1 MMKKIISL
9 VLALALV
16 FTFAGCTKANKGRIK
31 YNLKMD
37 KFVTLGEYEGI
48 KIDTNGKE
56 YKDVYSQFMNSDIQS
71 FDFYAKVT
79 EGKLKKGDVANID
92 YVGKLNGVAFEGG
105 TASNQELELGSNTF
119 ISGFEEGLIGAEIGK
134 SIDLNL
140 TFPKDYGNTELAGKA
155 VVFTVKVNHVV
166 IYDKTTEGT
175 LKNGDTV
182 NIDFTGKLN
191 GKEFDGGSAKGYNLV
206 LGSGQFIE
214 GFEEKLVGKK
224 IGDTVDLNLKF
235 PTNYTAELAGKD
247 VVFTVKIN
255 YVTAKRALTPEEY
268 YEELDYKSVEEYY
281 DSLKDRTLENI
292 IMTKVLADA
301 EVKKYPK
308 AEKKMATELGKK
320 AFEAN
325 LRQYYGDSVTL
336 EYYLTA
342 NNMTDEQFEE
352 EVVKNYSEPLMQE
365 EMVIYA
371 IFDKAGLK
379 FEKDA
384 LTKKTKEIVASY
396 KSDKVTEK
404 TLKEQNGEGYF
415 EGIYIQE
422 KVVDY
427 LIEKA
432 KIS

>member
-1 MMKKIISL
+1 MMKKVIS
-9 VLALALV
+9 LALV
-16 FTFAGCTKANKGRIK
+16 LTFIFALAGCSKVNKGRIK
-31 YNLKMD
+31 YNLDMEKY
-37 KFVTLGEYEGI
+37 VTLGEFEGI
-48 KIDTNGKE
+48 KIDTKGEE
-56 YKDVYSQFMNSDIQS
+56 YTKVYSQFMNSDIQS
-71 FDFYAKVT
+71 FDFYTKVT
-79 EGKLKKGDVANID
+79 EGKLKKGDVANIN
-92 YVGKLNGVAFEGG
+92 YVGKLNGVAFDGG
-105 TASNQELELGSNTF
+105 SADNQELELGSNTF
-119 ISGFEEGLIGAEIGK
+119 IPGFEDGLIGVEIGK
-134 SIDLNL
+134 TVDLNV

-166 IYDKTTEGT
+166 IYDKITEGI

-191 GKEFDGGSAKGYNLV
+191 GKEFDGGSAKGYKLT

-214 GFEEKLVGKK
+214 GFEEKLVGVK

-247 VVFTVKIN
+247 VVFTVKVN
-255 YVTAKRALTPEEY
+255 HVTQKRALTPEEY
-268 YEELDYKSVEEYY
+268 YEKLDYKNVEEYY
-281 DSLKDRTLENI
+281 ASLKDRTLENI

-301 EVKKYPK
+301 KVKKYPK
-308 AEKKMATELGKK
+308 EEKQMATELGKK
-320 AFEAN
+320 AFEKN
-325 LRQYYGDSVTL
+325 LQQYYGDSVTL

-342 NNMTDEQFEE
+342 NNMSDEQFEE
-352 EVVKNYSEPLMQE
+352 EVIKNYSEPLMQE
-365 EMVIYA
+365 EMAIYA

-379 FEKDA
+379 FDKDE
-384 LTKKTKEIVASY
+384 LVKKTKEIVASY

-404 TLKEQNGEGYF
+404 TLKEENGEGYF
-415 EGIYIQE
+415 ETVYMQE